1 MEVISLAG
9 IDQEELK
16 RSPPAGFYS
25 EDPTDLLNS
34 LLTLPI
40 DLPGVQVRLPS
51 NSILNMAHATDLPC
65 GDPLLDLL
73 SRNLLQK
80 YQQSVLGGSA
90 VGAAPGPGFQYKGEA
105 HTGRVIASISN
116 RVPMDEQ
123 LKKLSRLVPHVDAVV
138 FACILG
144 RPDKTMEVTTH
155 R

>member
-1 MEVISLAG
+1 
-9 IDQEELK
+9 
-16 RSPPAGFYS
+16 
-25 EDPTDLLNS
+25 
-34 LLTLPI
+34 
-40 DLPGVQVRLPS
+40 
-51 NSILNMAHATDLPC
+51 MAHGTDLPC
-65 GDPLLDLL
+65 GDPFLDLL
-73 SRNLLQK
+73 SRNLPQK
-80 YQQSVLGGSA
+80 YQQSVIGGSA

-123 LKKLSRLVPHVDAVV
+123 LKKLSRLVPHADAVV

>member
-1 MEVISLAG
+1 
-9 IDQEELK
+9 
-16 RSPPAGFYS
+16 
-25 EDPTDLLNS
+25 
-34 LLTLPI
+34 
-40 DLPGVQVRLPS
+40 
-51 NSILNMAHATDLPC
+51 
-65 GDPLLDLL
+65 LDLL

-90 VGAAPGPGFQYKGEA
+90 VGAAPGPGPGPGFQYKGEA

-123 LKKLSRLVPHVDAVV
+123 LQKLSRLVPHADAVV